1 MSKQHE
7 GGRDRSGQITPDD
20 IRSKLGEIQ
29 GEATQQVE
37 GAKSQ
42 ILAIGAGVAILLLIA
57 AFLLGRRGGKRS
69 SAIIEVRRA

>member
-1 MSKQHE
+1 VSKQV
-7 GGRDRSGQITPDD
+7 DRSWTKDRITPED

-42 ILAIGAGVAILLLIA
+42 LLAVGAGVGLLLLIA

-69 SAIIEVRRA
+69 SAIIEVRRV